1 MDADPGALKDQY
13 DQDCK
18 TLNDLTEIIKNPNLA
33 SVKRKILV
41 SLITVEVHNRD
52 IVEKLMTD

>member
-1 MDADPGALKDQY
+1 MDADPSALKDQY

-18 TLNDLTEIIKNPNLA
+18 TLNDLTEIVKNPNLA